1 MNAEIITIG
10 DEILIG
16 QVVDTNSAFLATEL
30 NKLGISVIQITSVPD
45 MHVRILLKLWMMLS
59 TRAEL
64 IIATGGLGPTSDDI
78 TKPALAEYFG
88 SRLVDNPCCCR

>member
-1 MNAEIITIG
+1 MIDDLDLNAEIITIG

-45 MHVRILLKLWMMLS
+45 
-59 TRAEL
+59 TREN
-64 IIATGGLGPTSDDI
+64 IIKAFDDAAQ
-78 TKPALAEYFG
+78 PG
-88 SRLVDNPCCCR
+88 